1 MPQEPHP
8 RIPRV
13 FMDSSSLFAGAASR
27 WGASRAILTL
37 AEIGL
42 LQIVVCQQV
51 LDETRRNLMEKAP
64 EAMPY
69 FERITLAL
77 KLEVV
82 DYPSEED
89 VAKCKET
96 IRHVSDAPILA
107 AAMNAA
113 PDRLVT
119 LNTQHFIDDPE
130 VARKSGLVI
139 QTPGQFMM
147 EIRGFLTEGYRGSV
161 TGGK

>member
-1 MPQEPHP
+1 MPQEPRP

-13 FMDSSSLFAGAASR
+13 FVDSSSLFAGAASR
-27 WGASRAILTL
+27 WGASRSILML

-69 FERITLAL
+69 FERITSAL
-77 KLEVV
+77 KLEIV

-89 VAKCKET
+89 VARCKET

-107 AAMNAA
+107 AAMNTA

-119 LNTQHFIDDPE
+119 LNTQHFIDDPG
-130 VARKSGLVI
+130 VARKSRLVI

-147 EIRGFLTEGYRGSV
+147 EIRGFLTRGY
-161 TGGK
+161 KKEA